1 MYRIEYFA
9 PFTGAWEEYAA
20 PAWGARAMRHNTK
33 AEAEARMERLRRDHP
48 RDQFR
53 IAS

>member
-9 PFTGAWEEYAA
+9 PFSGQWQEYIA
-20 PAWGARAMRHNTK
+20 PSWGARIIRHNTQ
-33 AEAEARMERLRRDHP
+33 AEAEARMERLKRDHP

-53 IAS
+53 VVT